1 MNQSLSRPNKKPI
14 KINALQI
21 QRNPFTQSIKECQ
34 MSVPMC
40 ASVIPYRSNTDMQFK
55 THNHVLAN
63 ALIKRLIKVSNRYCI
78 QLICQEL

>member
-21 QRNPFTQSIKECQ
+21 QRNPFTQSIQECQ
-34 MSVPMC
+34 MSIPMC
-40 ASVIPYRSNTDMQFK
+40 ASIIPYRSNTDMQFK

-63 ALIKRLIKVSNRYCI
+63 QTFNQGVKCI
-78 QLICQEL
+78 N